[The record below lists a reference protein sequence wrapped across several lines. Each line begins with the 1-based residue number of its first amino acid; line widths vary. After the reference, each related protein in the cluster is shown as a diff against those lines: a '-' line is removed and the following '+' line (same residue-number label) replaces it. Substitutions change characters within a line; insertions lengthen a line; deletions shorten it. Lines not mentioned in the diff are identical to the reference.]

1 LPNKKTFAG
10 LRDYAL
16 ILLILD
22 TGIRPKEAFSLLVSD
37 INLRN
42 LNVVIRAENAKTRV
56 SRTMPVMP
64 ATAQVIRDLIAAR
77 HPAWKDS
84 VPVFCTADGTP
95 LNAQNLGRQVGVL
108 QQKTGH
114 QN

>member
-1 LPNKKTFAG
+1 MPNKKTFAG

-95 LNAQNLGRQVGVL
+95 LTAQ
-108 QQKTGH
+108 T
-114 QN
+114 